1 MTRQQQI
8 NSEKQLAVIMKHFD
22 FDKVYQYMVDTDWKW
37 YRDIE
42 GEGTIP
48 TLRQLRK
55 RAKYLLTVVS
65 EKGGCTQSG
74 GFSARNITGSLC
86 LSFEL
91 EAYDTDDFV

>member
-55 RAKYLLTVVS
+55 RAKYLLT
-65 EKGGCTQSG
+65 CLLYT
-74 GFSARNITGSLC
+74 SLVHLVKIEVLHDDC
-86 LSFEL
+86 EL
-91 EAYDTDDFV
+91 LL